1 MADLDNHQRITC
13 RTMLYRAIRRQDGRH
28 VVLDPDHMSH
38 TTKIVDNDRD
48 YDLAISLGWVGH
60 PMQALE
66 RLESAEDAVSTD
78 AAIRAYDDRRLS
90 PEAQQEV
97 AIIESTT
104 VRHLPEIPEVSD
116 RTEAQRKRGR
126 PRKNPV
132 TV

>member
-1 MADLDNHQRITC
+1 
-13 RTMLYRAIRRQDGRH
+13 MLYRAIRRQDGRH

-60 PMQALE
+60 PLQALE
-66 RLESAEDAVSTD
+66 RLESAEDAISTD

-90 PEAQQEV
+90 PEAQREASV
-97 AIIESTT
+97 IESTT

-126 PRKNPV
+126 PRKNLV
-132 TV
+132 QV